1 MYVTQKGCLL
11 FWPVKK
17 YAWLVDF
24 FIYQS
29 PWQVSQKVYFGPS
42 QHTQH
47 GTAAKNTCTRAWHRG
62 QKHAHTSMAQ
72 RPKTRAHEH
81 GTAAKNTRT
90 RAWHSGPTHTTQLFN
105 KEKKTMTK
113 PQ

>member
-1 MYVTQKGCLL
+1 VTQKGCLL

-42 QHTQH
+42 QHT
-47 GTAAKNTCTRAWHRG
+47 GAWHSS
-62 QKHAHTSMAQ
+62 QKHTHTSMAQ
-72 RPKTRAHEH
+72 RPKTHAHEH

-90 RAWHSGPTHTTQLFN
+90 
-105 KEKKTMTK
+105 
-113 PQ
+113 